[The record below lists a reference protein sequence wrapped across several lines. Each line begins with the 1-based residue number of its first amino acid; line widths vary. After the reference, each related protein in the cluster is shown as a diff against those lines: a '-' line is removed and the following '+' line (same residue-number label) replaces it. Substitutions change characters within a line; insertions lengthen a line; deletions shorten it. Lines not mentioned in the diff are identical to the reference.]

1 MKNFMKNAV
10 VTGSSGFIGSFVSQ
24 RLLNE
29 GWTVIGIDDLNNYY
43 EPKLKIDRQNR
54 LLEHNNFSVIN
65 DKIESIDLLNDLFS
79 DKRPSLVIHLA
90 AQAGVRFSLNNPE
103 SYLESNLKG
112 SFAVL
117 EAARNY
123 KPKHLMIA
131 SSSSVY
137 GANPTLPLKEN
148 DKTDNQISFYA
159 ATKKAIENMAHSY
172 SHIHDIPIT
181 IMRLFSVYGPWN
193 RPDMALFK
201 FTESILKGKPIDV
214 YNHGNMQRDFI
225 YIEDLIEAIYIL
237 TSCIPS
243 IQRDGLVNSFDSI
256 SPVAPFRIVNIGN
269 SKAIKICDYI
279 EEIEKALK
287 MKAKKNLIPI
297 QDGDMENTCA
307 DIKLLE
313 NLTGYRPSTPIS
325 VGISKFIRWYKNYY
339 K

>member
-1 MKNFMKNAV
+1 MKNAV

-29 GWTVIGIDDLNNYY
+29 GWTVSGIDDLNNYY

-279 EEIEKALK
+279 KEIEKSLK

-297 QDGDMENTCA
+297 QDGGVENTCA

-313 NLTGYRPSTPIS
+313 NLTGYRPSTPIA
-325 VGISKFIRWYKNYY
+325 VGISKFIRWYKSYY

>member
-1 MKNFMKNAV
+1 MKNAV

-29 GWTVIGIDDLNNYY
+29 GWTVSGIDDLNNYY

-201 FTESILKGKPIDV
+201 FTESILKGKTIDV

-279 EEIEKALK
+279 EEIEKVLK
-287 MKAKKNLIPI
+287 VKAKKNLIPI
-297 QDGDMENTCA
+297 QDGDVENTCA

-325 VGISKFIRWYKNYY
+325 AGISKFIRWYKNYY

>member
-1 MKNFMKNAV
+1 
-10 VTGSSGFIGSFVSQ
+10 
-24 RLLNE
+24 
-29 GWTVIGIDDLNNYY
+29 
-43 EPKLKIDRQNR
+43 
-54 LLEHNNFSVIN
+54 
-65 DKIESIDLLNDLFS
+65 
-79 DKRPSLVIHLA
+79 
-90 AQAGVRFSLNNPE
+90 
-103 SYLESNLKG
+103 
-112 SFAVL
+112 
-117 EAARNY
+117 
-123 KPKHLMIA
+123 
-131 SSSSVY
+131 
-137 GANPTLPLKEN
+137 
-148 DKTDNQISFYA
+148 
-159 ATKKAIENMAHSY
+159 MAHSY

-201 FTESILKGKPIDV
+201 FTESILKGKTIDV

-279 EEIEKALK
+279 EEIEKVLK
-287 MKAKKNLIPI
+287 VKAKKNLIPI
-297 QDGDMENTCA
+297 QDGDVENTCA

>member
-1 MKNFMKNAV
+1 MKNAV

-279 EEIEKALK
+279 KEIEKSLK
-287 MKAKKNLIPI
+287 MKAKKNFIPI
-297 QDGDMENTCA
+297 QDGDVENTCA

>member
-1 MKNFMKNAV
+1 MKNAV

-29 GWTVIGIDDLNNYY
+29 GWTVSGIDDLNNYY

-201 FTESILKGKPIDV
+201 FTESILKGKTIDV

-237 TSCIPS
+237 TSCMPS

-287 MKAKKNLIPI
+287 VKAKKNLIPI
-297 QDGDMENTCA
+297 QDGDVENTCA

>member
-1 MKNFMKNAV
+1 MKNAV

-29 GWTVIGIDDLNNYY
+29 GWTVSGIDDLNNYY

-79 DKRPSLVIHLA
+79 DKRPSLVVHLA

-243 IQRDGLVNSFDSI
+243 IQRGGLVNSFDSI

-279 EEIEKALK
+279 EEIEKALTV
-287 MKAKKNLIPI
+287 KAKKNFIPI
-297 QDGDMENTCA
+297 QDGDVENTCA

>member
-1 MKNFMKNAV
+1 MKNAV

-29 GWTVIGIDDLNNYY
+29 GWTVSGIDDLNNYY

-201 FTESILKGKPIDV
+201 FTESILKGKTIDV

-237 TSCIPS
+237 TSCMPT

-279 EEIEKALK
+279 EEIEKSLK

-297 QDGDMENTCA
+297 QDGDVENTCA

>member
-1 MKNFMKNAV
+1 MKNAV

-29 GWTVIGIDDLNNYY
+29 GWTVSGIDDLNNYY

-279 EEIEKALK
+279 KEIEKSLK

>member
-1 MKNFMKNAV
+1 MKNAV

-279 EEIEKALK
+279 KEIEKSLK

-297 QDGDMENTCA
+297 QDGDVENTCA

>member
-1 MKNFMKNAV
+1 M
-10 VTGSSGFIGSFVSQ
+10 
-24 RLLNE
+24 
-29 GWTVIGIDDLNNYY
+29 NNYY
-43 EPKLKIDRQNR
+43 DPRLKIDRQNR

-79 DKRPSLVIHLA
+79 DKRPSLVVHLA

-297 QDGDMENTCA
+297 QDC
-307 DIKLLE
+307 LLY
-313 NLTGYRPSTPIS
+313 TSPSPRDRTRSRMPS
-325 VGISKFIRWYKNYY
+325 SA
-339 K
+339 

>member
-1 MKNFMKNAV
+1 MKNAV

-29 GWTVIGIDDLNNYY
+29 GWTVSGIDDLNNYY

-201 FTESILKGKPIDV
+201 FTESILKGKTIDV

-287 MKAKKNLIPI
+287 VKAKKNLIPI
-297 QDGDMENTCA
+297 QDGDVENTCA

>member
-1 MKNFMKNAV
+1 MNYLKSV
-10 VTGSSGFIGSFVSQ
+10 VVVEINKVLSDTIQGQGSQLITGCSACLRRDADSEYS
-24 RLLNE
+24 
-29 GWTVIGIDDLNNYY
+29 
-43 EPKLKIDRQNR
+43 PDRIYWYNPR
-54 LLEHNNFSVIN
+54 
-65 DKIESIDLLNDLFS
+65 
-79 DKRPSLVIHLA
+79 A
-90 AQAGVRFSLNNPE
+90 AAMGYVP
-103 SYLESNLKG
+103 
-112 SFAVL
+112 
-117 EAARNY
+117 AAE
-123 KPKHLMIA
+123 
-131 SSSSVY
+131 V
-137 GANPTLPLKEN
+137 NPTGAQPEV
-148 DKTDNQISFYA
+148 I
-159 ATKKAIENMAHSY
+159 Y
-172 SHIHDIPIT
+172 SDRPIT

-201 FTESILKGKPIDV
+201 FTESILKGKLIDV

-237 TSCIPS
+237 TSCMPS

-279 EEIEKALK
+279 KEIEKSLK
-287 MKAKKNLIPI
+287 MNAKKNLIPI
-297 QDGDMENTCA
+297 QDGDVENTCA

>member
-1 MKNFMKNAV
+1 MKNAV

-29 GWTVIGIDDLNNYY
+29 GWTVSGIDDLNNYY

-79 DKRPSLVIHLA
+79 DKRPSLVVHLA

-279 EEIEKALK
+279 KEIEKSLK

-297 QDGDMENTCA
+297 QDGDVENTCA

-325 VGISKFIRWYKNYY
+325 VGISKFIRWYKSYY

>member
-1 MKNFMKNAV
+1 
-10 VTGSSGFIGSFVSQ
+10 
-24 RLLNE
+24 LNE
-29 GWTVIGIDDLNNYY
+29 GWTVSGIDDLNNYY

-112 SFAVL
+112 SFALL

-159 ATKKAIENMAHSY
+159 AIKKAIENMAHNY

-181 IMRLFSVYGPWN
+181 IMRLFSVYGPRN
-193 RPDMALFK
+193 RPDVALFK
-201 FTESILKGKPIDV
+201 FTESILKGKTIDV

-225 YIEDLIEAIYIL
+225 YIEDLTEAIYIL

-279 EEIEKALK
+279 EEIEKVLK
-287 MKAKKNLIPI
+287 VKAKKNLIPI
-297 QDGDMENTCA
+297 QDGHVENTCA

>member
-1 MKNFMKNAV
+1 MKNAV

-29 GWTVIGIDDLNNYY
+29 GWTVSGIDDLNNYY

-201 FTESILKGKPIDV
+201 FTESILKGKTIDV

-279 EEIEKALK
+279 EEIEKVLK
-287 MKAKKNLIPI
+287 LKAKKNLIPI
-297 QDGDMENTCA
+297 QDGDVENTCA

>member
-1 MKNFMKNAV
+1 MKNAV

-29 GWTVIGIDDLNNYY
+29 GWTVSGIDDLNNYY
-43 EPKLKIDRQNR
+43 DPKLKIDRQNR

-65 DKIESIDLLNDLFS
+65 DKIESIDILNDLFS

-117 EAARNY
+117 EAAQNY

-148 DKTDNQISFYA
+148 DKTDNQISFYS

-225 YIEDLIEAIYIL
+225 YVEDLIEAIYIL
-237 TSCIPS
+237 TSCIPR
-243 IQRDGLVNSFDSI
+243 IQRDSLVNSFDSI

-279 EEIEKALK
+279 KEIEKALK
-287 MKAKKNLIPI
+287 VKAKKNLIPI
-297 QDGDMENTCA
+297 QDGDVENTCA
-307 DIKLLE
+307 DIKLLG

-325 VGISKFIRWYKNYY
+325 VGISKFIRWYKSYY

>member
-1 MKNFMKNAV
+1 MKNAV

-29 GWTVIGIDDLNNYY
+29 GWTVSGIDDLNNYY

-201 FTESILKGKPIDV
+201 FTESILKGKLIDV

-237 TSCIPS
+237 TSCMPS

-279 EEIEKALK
+279 EEIEKVLK
-287 MKAKKNLIPI
+287 VKAKKNLIPI
-297 QDGDMENTCA
+297 QDGDVENTCA

-325 VGISKFIRWYKNYY
+325 VGISKFIRWYTSYY

>member
-1 MKNFMKNAV
+1 MKNAV

-29 GWTVIGIDDLNNYY
+29 GWTVSGIDDLNNYY

-148 DKTDNQISFYA
+148 DKTDNQTSFYA

-201 FTESILKGKPIDV
+201 FTESILKGKTIDV

-287 MKAKKNLIPI
+287 VKAKKNLIPI
-297 QDGDMENTCA
+297 QDGDVENTCA

>member
-1 MKNFMKNAV
+1 MKNAV

-29 GWTVIGIDDLNNYY
+29 GWTVSGIDDLNNYY

-237 TSCIPS
+237 TSCMPS

-325 VGISKFIRWYKNYY
+325 VGISKFIRWYKSYY

>member
-1 MKNFMKNAV
+1 MKNAV

-29 GWTVIGIDDLNNYY
+29 GWTVSGIDDLNNYY

-279 EEIEKALK
+279 EEIEKVLK
-287 MKAKKNLIPI
+287 VKAKKNLIPI
-297 QDGDMENTCA
+297 QDGDVENTCA

>member
-1 MKNFMKNAV
+1 MKNAV

-29 GWTVIGIDDLNNYY
+29 GWTVSGIDDLNNYY

>member
-1 MKNFMKNAV
+1 MKNAV

-29 GWTVIGIDDLNNYY
+29 GWTVSGIDDLNNYY

-201 FTESILKGKPIDV
+201 FTESILKGKTIDV

-279 EEIEKALK
+279 EEIEKVLK
-287 MKAKKNLIPI
+287 VKAKKNLIPI
-297 QDGDMENTCA
+297 QDGDVENTCA

>member
-1 MKNFMKNAV
+1 MKNAV

-29 GWTVIGIDDLNNYY
+29 GWTVSGIDDLNNYY

-79 DKRPSLVIHLA
+79 DKRPSLVVHLA

-201 FTESILKGKPIDV
+201 FTESILKGKTIDV

-287 MKAKKNLIPI
+287 VKAKKNLIPI
-297 QDGDMENTCA
+297 QDGDVENTCA

>member
-1 MKNFMKNAV
+1 MKNAV

-29 GWTVIGIDDLNNYY
+29 GWTVSGIDDLNNYY

-201 FTESILKGKPIDV
+201 FTESILKGKTIDV

-297 QDGDMENTCA
+297 QDGDVENTCA

>member
-1 MKNFMKNAV
+1 MKNFMKNAL

-24 RLLNE
+24 RLFNE
-29 GWTVIGIDDLNNYY
+29 GWTVSGIDDLNNYY

-148 DKTDNQISFYA
+148 DKTDN
-159 ATKKAIENMAHSY
+159 
-172 SHIHDIPIT
+172 
-181 IMRLFSVYGPWN
+181 
-193 RPDMALFK
+193 
-201 FTESILKGKPIDV
+201 
-214 YNHGNMQRDFI
+214 
-225 YIEDLIEAIYIL
+225 
-237 TSCIPS
+237 
-243 IQRDGLVNSFDSI
+243 
-256 SPVAPFRIVNIGN
+256 
-269 SKAIKICDYI
+269 
-279 EEIEKALK
+279 
-287 MKAKKNLIPI
+287 
-297 QDGDMENTCA
+297 
-307 DIKLLE
+307 
-313 NLTGYRPSTPIS
+313 
-325 VGISKFIRWYKNYY
+325 
-339 K
+339 

>member
-1 MKNFMKNAV
+1 MKNAV

-29 GWTVIGIDDLNNYY
+29 GWTVSGIDDLNNYY

-237 TSCIPS
+237 TSCMPS

-325 VGISKFIRWYKNYY
+325 VGISKFIRWYTSYY

>member
-1 MKNFMKNAV
+1 MKNAV

-29 GWTVIGIDDLNNYY
+29 GWTVSGIDDLNNYY

-279 EEIEKALK
+279 KEIEKSLK

-297 QDGDMENTCA
+297 QDGDVENTCA

>member
-1 MKNFMKNAV
+1 MKNAV

-172 SHIHDIPIT
+172 SHIHDISIT

-237 TSCIPS
+237 TSCMPS
-243 IQRDGLVNSFDSI
+243 IQREGLVNSFDSI

-279 EEIEKALK
+279 KEIEKGPHKKKEETQIVFIFQNHIILK
-287 MKAKKNLIPI
+287 IYNKIN
-297 QDGDMENTCA
+297 
-307 DIKLLE
+307 
-313 NLTGYRPSTPIS
+313 
-325 VGISKFIRWYKNYY
+325 
-339 K
+339 

>member
-1 MKNFMKNAV
+1 MKNAV

>member
-1 MKNFMKNAV
+1 MKNAV

-29 GWTVIGIDDLNNYY
+29 GWTVNGIDDLNNYY

-172 SHIHDIPIT
+172 SHIYDIPIT

-279 EEIEKALK
+279 EEIEKVLK
-287 MKAKKNLIPI
+287 VKAKKNLIPI
-297 QDGDMENTCA
+297 QDGDVENTCA

>member
-1 MKNFMKNAV
+1 MKNAV

-137 GANPTLPLKEN
+137 GANPTLSLKEN

-237 TSCIPS
+237 TSCMPS

-279 EEIEKALK
+279 KEIEKALK
-287 MKAKKNLIPI
+287 MKAKKNFIPI

-325 VGISKFIRWYKNYY
+325 VGISKFIRWYKSYY

>member
-1 MKNFMKNAV
+1 MKNAV

-29 GWTVIGIDDLNNYY
+29 GWTVSGIDDLNNYY

-79 DKRPSLVIHLA
+79 DKRPSLVVHLA

-279 EEIEKALK
+279 EEIEKVLK
-287 MKAKKNLIPI
+287 VKAKKNLIPI
-297 QDGDMENTCA
+297 QDGDVENTCA

>member
-1 MKNFMKNAV
+1 MKNAV

-29 GWTVIGIDDLNNYY
+29 GWTVSGIDDLNNYY

-201 FTESILKGKPIDV
+201 FTESILKGKLIDV

-237 TSCIPS
+237 TSCMPS

-279 EEIEKALK
+279 KEIEKALK
-287 MKAKKNLIPI
+287 MKAKKNFIPI

-325 VGISKFIRWYKNYY
+325 VGISKFIRWYKSYY

>member
-1 MKNFMKNAV
+1 MKNAV

-29 GWTVIGIDDLNNYY
+29 GWTVSGIDDLNNYY

-201 FTESILKGKPIDV
+201 FTESILKGKTIDV

-237 TSCIPS
+237 TSCMPS

-279 EEIEKALK
+279 EEIEKVLK
-287 MKAKKNLIPI
+287 VKAKKNLIPI
-297 QDGDMENTCA
+297 QDGDVENTCA

>member
-1 MKNFMKNAV
+1 MKNAV

-29 GWTVIGIDDLNNYY
+29 GWTVSGIDDLNNYY

-279 EEIEKALK
+279 EEIEKVLK
-287 MKAKKNLIPI
+287 LKAKKNLIPI
-297 QDGDMENTCA
+297 QDGDVENTCA

>member
-1 MKNFMKNAV
+1 MKNAV

-29 GWTVIGIDDLNNYY
+29 GWTVSGIDDLNNYY

-79 DKRPSLVIHLA
+79 DKRPSLVVHLA

-237 TSCIPS
+237 TSCMPS

-279 EEIEKALK
+279 KEIEKSLK

-297 QDGDMENTCA
+297 QDGDVENTCA

>member
-1 MKNFMKNAV
+1 MKNAV

-29 GWTVIGIDDLNNYY
+29 GWTVSGIDDLNNYY
-43 EPKLKIDRQNR
+43 DPRLKIDRQNR

-79 DKRPSLVIHLA
+79 DKRPSLVVHLA

-117 EAARNY
+117 EAARNF

-201 FTESILKGKPIDV
+201 FTESILKGKTIDV

-279 EEIEKALK
+279 EEIEKVLK
-287 MKAKKNLIPI
+287 VKAKKNLIPI
-297 QDGDMENTCA
+297 QDGDVENTCA

>member
-1 MKNFMKNAV
+1 MKNAV

-29 GWTVIGIDDLNNYY
+29 GWTVSGIDDLNNYY

-79 DKRPSLVIHLA
+79 DKRPSLVVHLA

>member
-1 MKNFMKNAV
+1 MKNAV

-29 GWTVIGIDDLNNYY
+29 GWTVSGIDDLNNYY

-79 DKRPSLVIHLA
+79 DKRPSLVVHLA

-237 TSCIPS
+237 TSCIPC

-279 EEIEKALK
+279 KEIEKSLK

-297 QDGDMENTCA
+297 QDGDVENTCA

-313 NLTGYRPSTPIS
+313 NLTGYRPSTPIA
-325 VGISKFIRWYKNYY
+325 VGISKFIRWYKSYY

>member
-1 MKNFMKNAV
+1 MKNAV

-29 GWTVIGIDDLNNYY
+29 GWTVSGIDDLNNYY

-79 DKRPSLVIHLA
+79 DKRPSLVVHLA

-279 EEIEKALK
+279 KEIEKSLK

-297 QDGDMENTCA
+297 QDGDVENTCA

-313 NLTGYRPSTPIS
+313 NLTGYRPSTPIA
-325 VGISKFIRWYKNYY
+325 VGISKFIRWYKSYY